1 MIPMARREVASIMA
15 KNIENKASEA
25 VIAEQ
30 AQKRHVPFAVVEA
43 YKTIRTNLSFLLTEN
58 ESNVLTIT
66 SPNAGEGKS
75 TTAVNMAIAFSQL
88 GEKALIVDADM
99 RRASLHKKMKIEN
112 KLGLSN
118 ILAGFI
124 KAEEA
129 IHSVNDTLD
138 VITAGQL
145 PPNPSELLGSS
156 RFKAFLEEVS
166 AKYSYVI
173 IDTPPVNIV
182 SDALI
187 IAPNTAGV
195 VLVVRDGFTYNDAV
209 KRALG
214 AIEFANI
221 NILGAILNGT
231 RSSKGRRYNYRKYGK
246 KYGYSYGYGYAPRK
260 SAVNEGAQE
269 SK

>member
-1 MIPMARREVASIMA
+1 MA
-15 KNIENKASEA
+15 KKIENKAPD
-25 VIAEQ
+25 VVTTEQ

-43 YKTIRTNLSFLLTEN
+43 YKTIRTNLSFLLTAN
-58 ESNVLTIT
+58 ESNILTVT

-88 GEKALIVDADM
+88 GEKVLIVDADM

-118 ILAGFI
+118 VLAGFV
-124 KAEEA
+124 KVEEA
-129 IHSVNDTLD
+129 IHPVNDTLD
-138 VITAGQL
+138 VIAAGQL
-145 PPNPSELLGSS
+145 PPNPSELLGSA

-182 SDALI
+182 SDALL
-187 IAPNTAGV
+187 IAPNTAGI
-195 VLVVRDGFTYNDAV
+195 VLVVRDRFTYNDAV
-209 KRALG
+209 KRAMG

-221 NILGAILNGT
+221 NVLGAILNGT
-231 RSSKGRRYNYRKYGK
+231 RSSKVRHYNYRKYGYK
-246 KYGYSYGYGYAPRK
+246 KYGYGYGYGYGLRR
-260 SAVNEGAQE
+260 SVGNQGSQE